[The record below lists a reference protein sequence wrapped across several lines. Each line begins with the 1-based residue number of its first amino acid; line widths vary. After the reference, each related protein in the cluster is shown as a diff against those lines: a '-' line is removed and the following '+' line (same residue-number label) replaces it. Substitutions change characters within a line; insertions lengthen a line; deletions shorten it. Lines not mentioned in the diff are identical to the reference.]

1 VTGAFFQP
9 GAVTVQ
15 ECTAAWAAAPDLAT
29 AADSCGAAKTVTA
42 AGDGTFSATASVTDP
57 LVTRSG
63 TSVPCGASGCVLVAS
78 SASDPAVTRALLVFG
93 GPSLRVGQT
102 QGLLDEQ
109 EVPITIT
116 GVEPGTV
123 VDVGL
128 CVTPAPGA
136 EADCA
141 AFSGELA
148 VGPDGTGG
156 GVLDAHR
163 GFAYPRVSGL
173 PSDCRVVGCSIIAFD
188 RDTHAQLG
196 RDVPVTFG
204 PRPVVSLTPTTGLL
218 EGQPMTFRA
227 ANLPPNQP
235 FYVARCVDG
244 RCPSPE
250 RVISSPTGTVD
261 RTVAASERIGTRWL
275 CHGRCTVRLQS
286 GPWFDSADPSVG
298 YTTASGSVTVTPS
311 TGLVDEQSVTVTGS
325 NLLAT
330 YAGPT
335 ILFPTGGWGLSQCDR
350 AVGSTPTLVDVF
362 THCAIPPGGG
372 VVTVPGSTS
381 STTIAAQATITKILG
396 GTTDCT
402 TSAGACVVG
411 LFRWEQDGTVSAHTT
426 PISFA
431 GAP

>member
-1 VTGAFFQP
+1 
-9 GAVTVQ
+9 
-15 ECTAAWAAAPDLAT
+15 
-29 AADSCGAAKTVTA
+29 
-42 AGDGTFSATASVTDP
+42 
-57 LVTRSG
+57 
-63 TSVPCGASGCVLVAS
+63 
-78 SASDPAVTRALLVFG
+78 
-93 GPSLRVGQT
+93 
-102 QGLLDEQ
+102 
-109 EVPITIT
+109 
-116 GVEPGTV
+116 
-123 VDVGL
+123 
-128 CVTPAPGA
+128 
-136 EADCA
+136 
-141 AFSGELA
+141 
-148 VGPDGTGG
+148 
-156 GVLDAHR
+156 
-163 GFAYPRVSGL
+163 
-173 PSDCRVVGCSIIAFD
+173 VVGCSIIAFD
-188 RDTHAQLG
+188 RETHAQLG

-362 THCAIPPGGG
+362 VHCAIPPGGG
-372 VVTVPGSTS
+372 TVAVPGSTS
-381 STTIAAQATITKILG
+381 STTIVARASITKILG

-431 GAP
+431 AAP